1 MTVQLSDKD
10 RDILYE
16 LIQQAKPVP
25 SDLMG
30 ELVFNI
36 EDASKCHDLNV
47 LEHHLKS
54 TDKRYEPVSYEE
66 YKKREGKA

>member
-1 MTVQLSDKD
+1 MTIELSNED

-16 LIQQAKPVP
+16 LIQEAKPVP

-30 ELVFNI
+30 KLVFNI
-36 EDASKCHDLNV
+36 ADAGKYRDLNV

-66 YKKREGKA
+66 YKKREGK